1 MSKYIEFENC
11 SKHGDAFIYNR
22 NEYIY
27 EIISFLN
34 EQSEIKNK

>member
-11 SKHGDAFIYNR
+11 SKHGGAFIYNR
-22 NEYIY
+22 NEYIC
-27 EIISFLN
+27 EINSFLN